1 MLESFKPDAEKLATA
16 CCKRIKFF
24 SSCTDMSMK
33 ETELKALVSLLDD
46 EDAQIVS
53 HVEEKI
59 LSLGTTII
67 PFLENEWE
75 SNFNP
80 TVQRRIEEI
89 IHTLQYALLKERISE
104 WYQSEEQ
111 DLLTGMWLV
120 ATYQYP
126 DIELIKLKQDLE
138 QIYYDTWLEFKQ
150 DLYPFDQVKVINGVL
165 FNKLKFGANT
175 KNFHSPGNS
184 MINVVLETKRGN
196 PITLCIIYMLVAQ
209 KLKLPV
215 HGVNLPNLFVLTYKD
230 NKHTQFY
237 INVFNKGLIFSRQD
251 IENYINEL
259 HLTHQ
264 SSFFEPCNNLEI
276 IRRVFR
282 NLIMSFDKMG
292 EHAKAEEVKELLLI
306 IADGADL
313 GV

>member
-1 MLESFKPDAEKLATA
+1 ME
-16 CCKRIKFF
+16 
-24 SSCTDMSMK
+24 MK
-33 ETELKALVSLLDD
+33 DTELKALVSLLED

-53 HVEEKI
+53 HVEQKI

-67 PFLENEWE
+67 PFLEEEWE

-89 IHTLQYALLKERISE
+89 IHTLQYELLKERIQE
-104 WYQSEEQ
+104 WYVSDDQ

-126 DIELIKLKQDLE
+126 DIELVKLKQDLE
-138 QIYYDTWLEFKQ
+138 QIYYETWLEFKP
-150 DLYPFDQVKVINGVL
+150 DLYPFDQIKVINGVL

-184 MINVVLETKRGN
+184 MLNVVLETKRGN

-215 HGVNLPNLFVLTYKD
+215 SGVNLPNLFVLTYKD
-230 NKHTQFY
+230 NKHSQFY

-264 SSFFEPCNNLEI
+264 ASFFEPCSSLEI
-276 IRRVFR
+276 VRRVFR

-292 EHAKAEEVKELLLI
+292 EHAKAEEVKELLLL

>member
-1 MLESFKPDAEKLATA
+1 
-16 CCKRIKFF
+16 
-24 SSCTDMSMK
+24 MK
-33 ETELKALVSLLDD
+33 DTELKALVSLLDD
-46 EDAQIVS
+46 EDVQIVS

-59 LSLGTTII
+59 RSLGTSII
-67 PFLENEWE
+67 PFLEQEWE

-80 TVQRRIEEI
+80 QVQRRIEEL
-89 IHTLQYALLKERISE
+89 IHALQYELLKERIKE
-104 WYQSEEQ
+104 WYDSPEQ
-111 DLLTGMWLV
+111 DLLTGMWLI

-126 DIELIKLKQDLE
+126 DLELIKLKQELE
-138 QIYYDTWLEFKQ
+138 QIYYETWLEFKP
-150 DLYPFDQVKVINGVL
+150 DLYPFDQIKVVNSVL

-184 MINVVLETKRGN
+184 MFNVVLETRKGN
-196 PITLCIIYMLVAQ
+196 PITLCVVYLLVSQ

-215 HGVNLPNLFVLTYKD
+215 YGVNLPNLFVLTYKD
-230 NKHTQFY
+230 ERHTQFY
-237 INVFNKGLIFSRQD
+237 INAFNKGLIFSKQD
-251 IENYINEL
+251 IENYISEL
-259 HLTHQ
+259 RLAPQ
-264 SSFFEPCNNLEI
+264 SSFFEPCSNLEI